1 MERRKR
7 RRGRTRERDDAD
19 KGHGAE
25 RRKEGEMERIKKKR
39 KKKIRLV
46 LLSWLLSV
54 ARPSLLLY
62 PWHTLLLLLLLL
74 AAIGQTLHSC
84 GQRERGSLSLL
95 SCLCKLVVAP
105 KAGTLKSKS
114 NIQLKPPSRQ
124 SVLAMILLKVCTLR
138 SLKEVTKKDWSIYLY
153 IGAVS
158 RILLRSKKRKEKGD
172 WESPA
177 PSISS
182 F

>member
-39 KKKIRLV
+39 KKKDSTRAVIV
-46 LLSWLLSV
+46 AVISGAPISSSLSLTHTPSPPPPPSGH
-54 ARPSLLLY
+54 RPDSAKLW
-62 PWHTLLLLLLLL
+62 PE
-74 AAIGQTLHSC
+74 
-84 GQRERGSLSLL
+84 RESPSLSLL

-138 SLKEVTKKDWSIYLY
+138 SLKEVTKKTDLFIYT
-153 IGAVS
+153 
-158 RILLRSKKRKEKGD
+158 
-172 WESPA
+172 
-177 PSISS
+177 
-182 F
+182 